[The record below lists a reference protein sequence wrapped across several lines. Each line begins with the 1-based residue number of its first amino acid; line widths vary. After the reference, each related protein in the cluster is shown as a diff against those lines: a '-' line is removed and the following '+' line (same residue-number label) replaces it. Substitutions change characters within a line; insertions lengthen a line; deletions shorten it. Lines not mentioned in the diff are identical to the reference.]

1 MGADQGL
8 GDYLVACSKAQ
19 DPHYDTEPKHKAAA
33 GEGGR
38 PTRVKP
44 RVCIERCWNAICE
57 VCYATLKPGSILPA
71 GPWSCSDVE
80 GLPWDSTCVSFGY
93 VE

>member
-1 MGADQGL
+1 MAK
-8 GDYLVACSKAQ
+8 C
-19 DPHYDTEPKHKAAA
+19 
-33 GEGGR
+33 R
-38 PTRVKP
+38 
-44 RVCIERCWNAICE
+44 NAICE
-57 VCYATLKPGSILPA
+57 VCYDTLNPGSILPA